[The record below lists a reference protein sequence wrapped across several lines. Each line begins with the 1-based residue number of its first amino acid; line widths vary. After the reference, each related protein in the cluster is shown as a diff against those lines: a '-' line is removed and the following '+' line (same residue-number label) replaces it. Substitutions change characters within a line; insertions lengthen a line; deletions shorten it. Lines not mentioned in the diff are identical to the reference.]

1 MYLAYFLIYLSKAFD
16 TIDYKRCIFS
26 SCCNA
31 VKNATCDD
39 HSHLNKIILFY
50 SEIISALTK
59 ASKAALSYHQNTPQY
74 SQVPGW
80 NKKTKSLH
88 SAACYAFLTWVYNCR
103 PRHGVYFEKMKVT
116 RKKFKL
122 SLRHYRKLKDQP
134 KSDALA
140 TALQS
145 TSSRTA
151 FWKKVRVVYR
161 KDNNSIPLFVGRLML
176 QIYGNATIVDF

>member
-1 MYLAYFLIYLSKAFD
+1 MQ
-16 TIDYKRCIFS
+16 C
-26 SCCNA
+26 
-31 VKNATCDD
+31 KNAICND

-80 NKKTKSLH
+80 NKKIKFLH
-88 SAACYAFLTWVYNCR
+88 SAARYAFLTWVHDDR

-122 SLRHYRKLKDQP
+122 SLKHCRKLKEQH
-134 KSDALA
+134 KSDVLA
-140 TALQS
+140 TALHS
-145 TSSRTA
+145 SFSRTA
-151 FWKKVRVVYR
+151 FWKKVRAVYR
-161 KDNNSIPLFVGRLML
+161 KDNNSIPLSV
-176 QIYGNATIVDF
+176 GNATGQTDVANI